1 MDDQELDARC
11 QDWAHWA
18 RTRKYFAPPELPPN
32 ILARM
37 QPQRVAPREP
47 DGPMDAELSFFNMAI
62 QRLQE
67 DNPNGAMCFWLYYY
81 HKASDIKVIAAEM
94 GISRKT
100 FYNRVHAFG
109 RLALK
114 WASTIKRAHLELSSQ
129 KAECVDD

>member
-1 MDDQELDARC
+1 MNDQELDLHC
-11 QDWAHWA
+11 QNWAHWA
-18 RTRKYFAPPELPPN
+18 RTRKYFAPPELPQN

-47 DGPMDAELSFFNMAI
+47 DGPLDAELSFFNMAI
-62 QRLQE
+62 QRLAE
-67 DNPNGAMCFWLYYY
+67 DNEPAALCFWLYYY
-81 HKASDIKVIAAEM
+81 HRATNIKVIAAEM

-114 WASTIKRAHLELSSQ
+114 WAATIKRVHLDLPS
-129 KAECVDD
+129 AMVECLED